1 MGGDLNMNNKKIIH
15 LRQPTSDTDAA
26 TKKYVD
32 NNKIDLSKK
41 GKIEMKGDLD
51 LNNFKILNLKYNPTI
66 ESDAVNKHY
75 VDTEISRSYIQPSHQ
90 KNEFGYL
97 MSNIL
102 QWTDE
107 MDGGDS
113 FNMSKIADLSPSQGN
128 FHTYNRKVIYTTIKK
143 NSQGGYKFKKE
154 N

>member
-51 LNNFKILNLKYNPTI
+51 LANFKILNLKYNPTI
-66 ESDAVNKHY
+66 ESGAVNKHY

-128 FHTYNRKVIYTTIKK
+128 SHTYNRKVIYTAIIK